1 MTSNVKSGL
10 PMVWHFLLPLVR
22 RPSAEPEPGRDDGW
36 SCWYPWVGSH
46 LPCVR
51 RVPASLSARG
61 FVSASERHRGVQH
74 TGAASRPMPRQ
85 SCVTTDGK
93 RSTGS
98 REGSQRN
105 LLGHGPHTRTQFPSD
120 GDDHLGSIFPSGA
133 QLSGALAQAYR
144 GLPTHILD
152 RLGHLL
158 TAQWQMPA

>member
-1 MTSNVKSGL
+1 M
-10 PMVWHFLLPLVR
+10 
-22 RPSAEPEPGRDDGW
+22 
-36 SCWYPWVGSH
+36 
-46 LPCVR
+46 
-51 RVPASLSARG
+51 
-61 FVSASERHRGVQH
+61 
-74 TGAASRPMPRQ
+74 
-85 SCVTTDGK
+85 TTDGK

-105 LLGHGPHTRTQFPSD
+105 LLGHGPHTRTQFPRD

-158 TAQWQMPA
+158 TAQWQMPADFGGIALGPGAVDEGTAGMAVACLGAAALLAPLARRVCRGW